1 MTPNALWMSSILKSV
16 ESGPSERE
24 LDEAPLLDQWSN
36 VSFPNEDVMRLF
48 GIVVG
53 HPTICDRTLTTSPL
67 FAVDLRAGFART
79 RSRWYRLTSNFV
91 PANEDEKE
99 AELDALVAAL
109 NVLRTSLR
117 SLLNDQMEVE

>member
-1 MTPNALWMSSILKSV
+1 MSSILKSV

-36 VSFPNEDVMRLF
+36 VSFPDEDVMRLF
-48 GIVVG
+48 GAVVG

-67 FAVDLRAGFART
+67 FAVDLSAGLART

-91 PANEDEKE
+91 PANEDERE
-99 AELDALVAAL
+99 AELDALVTAL
-109 NVLRTSLR
+109 DVLRTSLR
-117 SLLNDQMEVE
+117 SQLNDQMEVE